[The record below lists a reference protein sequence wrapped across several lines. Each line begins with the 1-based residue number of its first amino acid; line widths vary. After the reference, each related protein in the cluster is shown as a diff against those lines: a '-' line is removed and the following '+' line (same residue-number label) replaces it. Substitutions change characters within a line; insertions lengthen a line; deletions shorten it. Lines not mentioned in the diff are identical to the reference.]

1 MIYSWTDPTMLGLVE
16 RVGPVQLAKRGPF
29 VALVRA
35 VASQQL
41 SGAAAHSI
49 LRRLKLR
56 VKLTPQVIANTPVTI
71 FRGCGF
77 SNAKAVYLREIGA
90 FATSGGLRG
99 LSKLSDDEV
108 IDRLTGIKGVGRWTA
123 EMLLIFA
130 LERSDVW
137 PLGDGGVQQA
147 AKRFYR
153 VRTPK
158 GLQRLG
164 ERFRPWRSHAAW
176 YLWRGLEE

>member
-1 MIYSWTDPTMLGLVE
+1 MLGLVKC
-16 RVGPVQLAKRGPF
+16 VGPVQLSKRSPF

-49 LRRLKLR
+49 LRRLRQRLKF
-56 VKLTPQVIANTPVTI
+56 TPQIIANTPVTV
-71 FRGCGF
+71 FRECGF
-77 SNAKAVYLREIGA
+77 SNAKAAYLREIGA
-90 FATSGGLRG
+90 FSSSGGLRG
-99 LSKLSDDEV
+99 LSKLSDEDV

-130 LERSDVW
+130 LERPDVW
-137 PLGDGGVQQA
+137 PIGDGGVQQA

-153 VRTPK
+153 IRTPK
-158 GLQRLG
+158 GLVRLG

-176 YLWRGLEE
+176 YLWRALDG